1 MNEGEGDFLLVGDTL
16 LAGSGFRSDPR
27 SQREA
32 QEFFGRQVLGLTL
45 VDPRFY
51 HLDTALSVLD
61 RDEVMYYPAAFSPE
75 SREVLADR
83 FPDAVLAEEADAVA
97 FGLNAVSDGLHV
109 VLPEQARGWPPSS
122 PSAGSS
128 RSAST
133 CPSCSR
139 PAAAPSAA
147 RWNCV
152 RRRPPTDLAG
162 RNRRSALAALSASR
176 VRFQWRGALD
186 TASARIRPAKCTEPP
201 RGRPVDRT
209 PPRSHFGGAVNA

>member
-27 SQREA
+27 AQQEA

-83 FPDAVLAEEADAVA
+83 FPGAVLAEEADAVA

-109 VLPEQARGWPPSS
+109 VLPEQARGLAAQLAERGFEPIGVDLSELLKAGG
-122 PSAGSS
+122 SAKCC
-128 RSAST
+128 T
-133 CPSCSR
+133 LELR
-139 PAAAPSAA
+139 PAPAA
-147 RWNCV
+147 
-152 RRRPPTDLAG
+152 G
-162 RNRRSALAALSASR
+162 
-176 VRFQWRGALD
+176 
-186 TASARIRPAKCTEPP
+186 
-201 RGRPVDRT
+201 
-209 PPRSHFGGAVNA
+209 